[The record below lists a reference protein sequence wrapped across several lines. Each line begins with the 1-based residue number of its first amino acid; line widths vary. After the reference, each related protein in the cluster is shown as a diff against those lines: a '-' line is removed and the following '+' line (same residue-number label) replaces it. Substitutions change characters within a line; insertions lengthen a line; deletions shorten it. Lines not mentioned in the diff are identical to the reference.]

1 MKYDAKEF
9 KNYPEIMNKEQ
20 MRIACHISKQT
31 ALYLLQFN
39 LIPHTCTGK
48 KTRCYAIKKSDVIA
62 FMNDR
67 EVNPEKYIAP
77 KNWYKYGSEM
87 VRPYKIRI
95 HPPCAKDEKKLRR
108 YTDASG
114 LPVYLS
120 ENELLGVAEDIAAR
134 LNADIIS
141 TEYKRVED
149 TAQLSPNTGLSGGE
163 AWRLTAKTRE
173 HTILVS
179 GNGNAVVE
187 FNTQGVLFSDY
198 TSENE
203 AKTTIGTLL
212 EKYASLLNVDEPVI
226 YTWCDYTF
234 TGEQLRRYFVYEDDT
249 DPVQKILNYN
259 FCLIGLTPSE
269 EGGEL
274 SNVSFQNNLS
284 CTNKIGDYPIITSDA
299 AREMLLNGEYI
310 TTVPSEYLHDTGIS
324 EEMIAKEELVYR
336 TENVNEIFM
345 PYYRYYIELKESG
358 VEMADGLKLYGV
370 YYVPAVS
377 AEYLV
382 DFPIWDGSFN

>member
-1 MKYDAKEF
+1 M
-9 KNYPEIMNKEQ
+9 
-20 MRIACHISKQT
+20 
-31 ALYLLQFN
+31 
-39 LIPHTCTGK
+39 
-48 KTRCYAIKKSDVIA
+48 
-62 FMNDR
+62 
-67 EVNPEKYIAP
+67 
-77 KNWYKYGSEM
+77 
-87 VRPYKIRI
+87 
-95 HPPCAKDEKKLRR
+95 
-108 YTDASG
+108 
-114 LPVYLS
+114 
-120 ENELLGVAEDIAAR
+120 
-134 LNADIIS
+134 
-141 TEYKRVED
+141 ED

-179 GNGNAVVE
+179 GNGNTVVE
-187 FNTQGVLFSDY
+187 FNTQGELFSDY

-212 EKYASLLNVDEPVI
+212 EKYASLLNVDEPII

-259 FCLIGLTPSE
+259 FCLIGLTPLE

-274 SNVSFQNNLS
+274 SNVSFQNSLS

-358 VEMADGLKLYGV
+358 VEMADGLKLYGI